1 MCNNIFIVKSF
12 RCLDKSS
19 AAVLCAG
26 HGPVVQDAGS
36 KIRHYMSHRDQRE
49 QQILAA
55 IQGGAG
61 KAFSSMELVKIVY
74 KVRTKPSVALM
85 LFPDCGHGLKLRP
98 AVKYILTKTVVK
110 YRSIHIGWRS
120 FPVRVEADAISRIM
134 TGAFLCFCSRT
145 PPNTCTK
152 QLM

>member
-1 MCNNIFIVKSF
+1 MCNNTFIVKSF

-74 KVRTKPSVALM
+74 KVRTKPSVTLM

-98 AVKYILTKTVVK
+98 AVNSSNKY
-110 YRSIHIGWRS
+110 
-120 FPVRVEADAISRIM
+120 
-134 TGAFLCFCSRT
+134 C
-145 PPNTCTK
+145 
-152 QLM
+152 